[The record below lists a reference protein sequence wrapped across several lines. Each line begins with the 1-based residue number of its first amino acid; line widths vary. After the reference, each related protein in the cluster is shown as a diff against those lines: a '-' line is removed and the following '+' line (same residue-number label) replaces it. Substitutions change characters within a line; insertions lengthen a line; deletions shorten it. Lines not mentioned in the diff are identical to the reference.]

1 MEIKSIVR
9 LRKKM
14 ALGEFC
20 QNEATKR
27 RKKLFEN
34 PSKHVRTSKR
44 FLNENQGQF
53 TQHNFPLS
61 PRARSST

>member
-1 MEIKSIVR
+1 MEIRSIVR

-14 ALGEFC
+14 PPAKFY
-20 QNEATKR
+20 QNDATKR
-27 RKKLFEN
+27 IKKLNEN
-34 PSKHVRTSKR
+34 PSKCVTTSNR
-44 FLNENQGQF
+44 SLNENQGQF

>member
-1 MEIKSIVR
+1 
-9 LRKKM
+9 M

-20 QNEATKR
+20 QNETTKII
-27 RKKLFEN
+27 KNLIEN
-34 PSKHVRTSKR
+34 PSKCVTTSKR
-44 FLNENQGQF
+44 FLNENRGQF